1 MTLVYKPETDMFRL
15 ASIADI
21 MVNPVNT
28 LGAMGK
34 GIAKEFKERHPEMYL
49 RYKKVCLEGK
59 LRIGKIHV
67 VKDTS
72 VNYKIVSLPTKEDWR
87 DASRPEY
94 IEEGLRAL
102 RRYLEKPENKYMTV
116 IMPMLGCG
124 EGKLGY
130 EVVDPLFRE
139 YLDDLTNIV
148 IVCKQP
154 AFMDHLPKY
163 LGIVG
168 PRVFGAPTL
177 PKSSTPNPQYQEQK
191 DCVLAGVDAALKSWG
206 LTYSDFDGIVSG
218 GADGVDRVAC
228 GMSYED
234 PLYPE
239 SIASRHF
246 GNVRPFIC
254 FADWDRRGLSAGM
267 KRNYVIADIATHIV
281 AFLPDGI
288 RSIGTVEMVKLIRR
302 LQGKYPQGDYNHPE
316 LIVVGNDVL
325 PTPVSIASR
334 I

>member
-15 ASIADI
+15 APIADI

-34 GIAKEFKERHPEMYL
+34 GIAKEFKDRHPEMYM
-49 RYKKVCLEGK
+49 RYKKVCQEGK
-59 LRIGKIHV
+59 LRIGRIHV

-87 DASRPEY
+87 DASRVEY
-94 IEEGLRAL
+94 IEEGLKAL
-102 RRYLEKPENKYMTV
+102 RRYLEKPENRFMTV
-116 IMPMLGCG
+116 VMPMLGCG
-124 EGKLGY
+124 EGRLGY
-130 EVVDPLFRE
+130 EAVMPSFKE

-148 IVCKQP
+148 IVCQQP
-154 AFMDHLPKY
+154 TYMDHLPKY

-168 PRVFGAPTL
+168 PRVFAAPTL
-177 PKSSTPNPQYQEQK
+177 PKSRTPNPHYEEQCSYVK
-191 DCVLAGVDAALKSWG
+191 DGVVSALQGWG
-206 LTYSDFDGIVSG
+206 LSYSNFDAIVSG

-234 PLYPE
+234 PYQAS
-239 SIASRHF
+239 SIALTELPDKK
-246 GNVRPFIC
+246 PFIC
-254 FADWDRRGLSAGM
+254 FADWERRGLSAGM

-281 AFLPDGI
+281 AFLPEGV

-302 LQGKYPQGDYNHPE
+302 LQTKYPEGDYNRP
-316 LIVVGNDVL
+316 LLTVIGNDVV
-325 PTPVSIASR
+325 THPVSIASR